1 MKIFRNI
8 TLIHNHFCFC
18 LQSSYHCLKSVQIR
32 SFFWSVFSC
41 IRTEYGEILRISPYS
56 VRMRENTDQKKLR
69 IWTLFTQCKKI
80 LLFLFYNFSCSC
92 LQCNISWSS
101 YTMKTKTSL
110 FQWFVITFFKTDGVV
125 IVRSTRQVPQIKV
138 ASYVNNQ
145 VVSKSCQCFMNMSKY
160 FTQQLLYLFWKIPG
174 KVHI

>member
-1 MKIFRNI
+1 MNTWICKWWLREKCPNTEFFLVRIF
-8 TLIHNHFCFC
+8 LY
-18 LQSSYHCLKSVQIR
+18 SE
-32 SFFWSVFSC
+32 W
-41 IRTEYGEILRISPYS
+41 IL
-56 VRMRENTDQKKLR
+56 ENTDQTKLR

-110 FQWFVITFFKTDGVV
+110 FQWFVITFFKTDGTV

-145 VVSKSCQCFMNMSKY
+145 LGSKSCQCFMNMSKY
-160 FTQQLLYLFWKIPG
+160 FTQQLL
-174 KVHI
+174 